1 MNIHALRSLFSEQ
14 VTYWLSTIGL
24 LESTIFFIFDFRV
37 SITLST
43 YSSSIITWSGF
54 TPTWR
59 RGTQSPLLNYT
70 YIVGKFQIWLIAN
83 HTIIPTAYSNTYS
96 LASMS
101 YNRNLSKCYLSPSHL
116 AKYRYTQSMILTWG
130 ALANSKVT
138 VGGMTRW
145 TWWEW
150 SELHSYAFLD
160 FSSLLSCAGASS
172 LPCFK
177 YIVGF
182 SWRRLKCVLF
192 QSSPFSK

>member
-1 MNIHALRSLFSEQ
+1 MNIYALRSLFSEQ
-14 VTYWLSTIGL
+14 VTYVNWLSTIDL
-24 LESTIFFIFDFRV
+24 LESTIFFLWFQSQHNSLHILVVHHNMEWLYTNLEKGDPV
-37 SITLST
+37 T
-43 YSSSIITWSGF
+43 
-54 TPTWR
+54 TPELHVHSRKISNLTN
-59 RGTQSPLLNYT
+59 SKPYYN
-70 YIVGKFQIWLIAN
+70 
-83 HTIIPTAYSNTYS
+83 PYSNTYS

-130 ALANSKVT
+130 ALANSKVA
-138 VGGMTRW
+138 VGSMTRW